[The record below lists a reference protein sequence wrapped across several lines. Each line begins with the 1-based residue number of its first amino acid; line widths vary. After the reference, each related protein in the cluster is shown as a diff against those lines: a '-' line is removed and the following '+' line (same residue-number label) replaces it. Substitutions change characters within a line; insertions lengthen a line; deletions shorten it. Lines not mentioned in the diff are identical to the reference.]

1 MTNSAIP
8 EDIRDLVL
16 AQRGNV
22 RRTAKEL
29 AKTELLK
36 LGIRAGSEIYEFF
49 TEFNITLF
57 ISQTSYEQLCDVCE
71 PTPQIWDGTVFVR
84 EVWGV
89 PEEFV
94 CLTSAEGEGCYL
106 YSNTTEAVYD
116 FELADRENFL
126 KTGKFLED

>member
-1 MTNSAIP
+1 MYAI
-8 EDIRDLVL
+8 RSYY
-16 AQRGNV
+16 V

-89 PEEFV
+89 I
-94 CLTSAEGEGCYL
+94 TSYSIHYTKLYDGEGAESGAGPLDHRARYVGARRI
-106 YSNTTEAVYD
+106 SNQYNRLIVGA
-116 FELADRENFL
+116 
-126 KTGKFLED
+126 